1 MHLNFSFLR
10 MLAVV
15 GCVLMLVACS
25 GVAVEDSKVND
36 PSAGGSNNNS
46 SNSSSSGN
54 ANSGGNNNSGSNS
67 SSNSSSGNSGGSGEN
82 GGSSSSSSSSSGTA
96 TGSNQPYFYFSYDD
110 SASTASRDLSH
121 FYIKNDFRPLPNWGR
136 SYEFLNAEAF
146 EHFMPET
153 YGDFSISAG
162 LHQADLAEIPVR
174 ERVDSDESVYHLGV
188 NITGPR
194 LEKED
199 RPNIVLTL
207 LVDISGS
214 MGRFYADRTPTD
226 VRSLMDVVKHG
237 LGLLEGSLKSGDVIN
252 LVTFETT
259 ANVILENLQFDPGD
273 TSELNMVIEN
283 LSTQGSTALND
294 GIEAAYLVARRTY
307 DADKSNRIVMLT
319 DAEPNTGEVD
329 PKIISDNLV
338 INGLEGIHFSGVGIG
353 SEFNDKFLNE
363 LTDIGKGGYFA
374 MVTPGD
380 SERIFGKGFVRFIDD
395 AVSDIQFKL
404 TYPESF
410 RYLAASSS
418 AEQVSQEPDEV
429 QTTNFA
435 FNSEQFFLEKFAAK
449 DLIEGEKFILEI
461 EFDGVDER
469 KVLKIEKTVD
479 ELIGNGRDQIIA
491 ASSVGM
497 LADLIGWRINCN
509 KVRST
514 SFLDLDSES
523 TVYIDYKALITQFCS
538 Y

>member
-15 GCVLMLVACS
+15 GCVLMLAACS
-25 GVAVEDSKVND
+25 GVAVEDSKASN
-36 PSAGGSNNNS
+36 PSTGGSSNNS
-46 SNSSSSGN
+46 SNSSS
-54 ANSGGNNNSGSNS
+54 GGNTNSGSNS
-67 SSNSSSGNSGGSGEN
+67 SSNSSSGSNGGSGEN
-82 GGSSSSSSSSSGTA
+82 GDPSGSSSSSSGAAIGTDQA
-96 TGSNQPYFYFSYDD
+96 YFYFSYDD
-110 SASTASRDLSH
+110 AASTASRDLSH
-121 FYIKNDFRPLPNWGR
+121 FYIKNNFNPRPSWGR
-136 SYEFLNAEAF
+136 SYEFLNAEKF

-153 YGDFSISAG
+153 YGDFSISVG
-162 LHQADLAEIPVR
+162 LHQSDISQIPVR
-174 ERVDSDESVYHLGV
+174 EWVNSDESVYHLGV
-188 NITGPR
+188 NISGPR

-237 LGLLEGSLKSGDVIN
+237 LGLLEGSLKAGDVIN
-252 LVTFETT
+252 LITFETT
-259 ANVILENLQFDPGD
+259 VNVVLENLQFDPSD
-273 TSELNMVIEN
+273 TTELNMVIEN
-283 LSTQGSTALND
+283 LTTQGSTALND

-338 INGLEGIHFSGVGIG
+338 INELEGIHFSGVGIG
-353 SEFNDKFLNE
+353 SQFNDKFLNE

-374 MVTPGD
+374 MVTPED
-380 SERIFGKGFVRFIDD
+380 AERIFSEGFVRFIDD

-404 TYPESF
+404 SYPESF

-418 AEQVSQEPDEV
+418 AEQVSQDPDEV

-449 DLIEGEKFILEI
+449 DLVEGEKFILEI

-469 KVLKIEKTVD
+469 QILKVEKTVD
-479 ELIGNGRDQIIA
+479 ELLGNGRDEIVA
-491 ASSVGM
+491 ASSVAI
-497 LADLIGWRINCN
+497 LADLVGWKIHCN
-509 KVRST
+509 RVNIT

-523 TVYIDYKALITQFCS
+523 SVYIDYKALITQFCS
-538 Y
+538 SP